1 MKKVLVFVT
10 VFFLYAFTVRDT
22 SLDVTKVYIAPESSL
37 KISGTSNVNS
47 FTCAYNTKNLTAP
60 VAVQF
65 EKKNNKVRFQK
76 ATLVLDNLGFDCG
89 NRGINRDF
97 HSLIKTKE
105 YPQLYLRLKEIQTTD
120 TKSKTVQALVE
131 IEIAGISK
139 SFEVPVQL
147 KEDDTVCV
155 SGKLKLQLSDFNLEP
170 PKKVLGLIVVHDTIT
185 IDFRLMMNV

>member
-76 ATLVLDNLGFDCG
+76 ATLYWITLVLIAVTEGL
-89 NRGINRDF
+89 
-97 HSLIKTKE
+97 T
-105 YPQLYLRLKEIQTTD
+105 EIF
-120 TKSKTVQALVE
+120 
-131 IEIAGISK
+131 IA
-139 SFEVPVQL
+139 
-147 KEDDTVCV
+147 
-155 SGKLKLQLSDFNLEP
+155 
-170 PKKVLGLIVVHDTIT
+170 
-185 IDFRLMMNV
+185 